1 MNSSVRPISR
11 IGSVMVMQ
19 ARDRVSWFVIPA
31 SILGAGFVIVWI
43 IDVLVRVLGR
53 PHDEIFTGAIAVFY
67 SVMLATGIGAA
78 TGTFPFAVGFGSRRR
93 DFVLGTEAM
102 GAAVSAA
109 WAFVLTLLSFV
120 EARVIKNWG
129 VGLHFFHLPFFS
141 GGTPLR
147 VFCWTSDASCA
158 QADPIYERGGAPLQG
173 FWFSFVFL
181 LFLFL
186 LGLMFGS
193 IYQRFGRIGIY
204 IAVGATLLL
213 LSLVVVMSSVWSWW
227 GAIFGWLGQQT
238 AASVAWWMLLP
249 SALFALATYALLRK
263 ATV

>member
-1 MNSSVRPISR
+1 MNRIASVT
-11 IGSVMVMQ
+11 VMQ
-19 ARDRVSWFVIPA
+19 ARDRMSWFAVPA
-31 SILGAGFVIVWI
+31 SVLGAGFVIVWV

-53 PHDEIFTGAIAVFY
+53 PNDEVFTGAIAVFY
-67 SVMLATGIGAA
+67 CVMLVTGISAV
-78 TGTFPFAVGFGSRRR
+78 TGMFPFAIGFGARRR
-93 DFVLGTEAM
+93 DFVVGTV
-102 GAAVSAA
+102 GAATAISAA
-109 WAFVLTLLSFV
+109 WAVVLTLLSFI

-147 VFCWTSDASCA
+147 VFCWTSDAVCA
-158 QADPIYERGGAPLQG
+158 QADPTYERGGAPLEQ

-186 LGLMFGS
+186 LGLFLGS
-193 IYQRFGRIGIY
+193 VYQRFGRIGVY
-204 IAVGATLLL
+204 ITVGTALLL
-213 LSLVVVMSSVWSWW
+213 LSLFVIESSVWSWW

-238 AASVAWWMLLP
+238 AAGLASWLLLP
-249 SALFALATYALLRK
+249 VAFFALASYALLRK